1 MDSVE
6 RKNGSLRL
14 HLDVITELT
23 IVTMQSSLIVWT
35 PTKSSPAVDV
45 VSDDLSMTDN
55 FVTRTLAQQGAR
67 DNYAGRSQ
75 DFVSGG

>member
-1 MDSVE
+1 
-6 RKNGSLRL
+6 
-14 HLDVITELT
+14 
-23 IVTMQSSLIVWT
+23 MQSSLIVWT